1 MNKKIRN
8 KKLMTILFV
17 RILTFKKKYVKYV
30 VHCVIQYCRC
40 RIKALRFTEASEY
53 ENTHTLHNNCNVLV
67 ITEPAI

>member
-1 MNKKIRN
+1 
-8 KKLMTILFV
+8 MTILFV
-17 RILTFKKKYVKYV
+17 RILTFLKKYVKYT
-30 VHCVIQYCRC
+30 VHGVILYC